1 MNQPK
6 IICNLWSSPPFCKF
20 ICNALMGK
28 PVWRNPD
35 DARFWYSLI
44 GLGLV
49 LRVLGSFVSTISVDT
64 HLHSTY
70 VVHFLQQGSFELTWG
85 PNRNPLYPLASDP
98 SSAGS
103 DIGWRYAVWHSW
115 LMMWIAAF
123 GRSYAVLHV
132 SGLVLSAIML
142 VTVYL
147 VSRHHFGS
155 TFALRVSTFA
165 SIQPALIAGASMAMM
180 EDLMVIYVTLACHFL
195 LKGLDQIQA
204 RRWPLWWIGGV
215 PVVWAF
221 GFTKG
226 TGWDMLMIVA
236 ASACVW
242 LLLSHHLHRFRSWL
256 IHHPVMGLT
265 SFAATI
271 WSAML
276 LRAYLSPS
284 LGWSLS
290 ESLNM
295 PVRFAYSFG
304 LSLVVFVG
312 LWGFIGLFAW
322 PYVRTLKQRLEKG
335 PLTMRELHLWML
347 VVLTLSFITLTNAS
361 FWCYEGSIL
370 GWSVHKTAA
379 IYIHNGRYL
388 SVMLIPLHWCIAI
401 SEQSLNSAQK
411 PSEQAP
417 RQPQPIRTTS
427 ILGQA
432 RPQLMLA
439 VLLIVLPSSSLM
451 AVAMAFHPDGEAED
465 VSIELGDEIEDGESF
480 LLVTRTYASMSR
492 LYLYSLGVD
501 AEGDRNITGHWR
513 SMETPWETELQ
524 GDYHHPLSGSLENV
538 TLVVVAKEVNVSH
551 LDGWVPIDSVS
562 LPDGWLM
569 VRSVDWIQASE
580 ATVVSSRT

>member
-1 MNQPK
+1 
-6 IICNLWSSPPFCKF
+6 
-20 ICNALMGK
+20 MGK
-28 PVWRNPD
+28 PLWRNPD
-35 DARFWYSLI
+35 DVRFWYGLI
-44 GLGLV
+44 GIGLL
-49 LRVLGSFVSTISVDT
+49 LRVVGSFVSTISVDT

-70 VVHFLQQGSFELTWG
+70 VVHFLQEGSFELTWG

-98 SSAGS
+98 SNGGS

-115 LMMWIAAF
+115 LMLWIAVF

-132 SGLVLSAIML
+132 SGLALSAIML

-155 TFALRVSTFA
+155 NFALRMTTFTA
-165 SIQPALIAGASMAMM
+165 VQPALIAGASMAMM
-180 EDLMVIYVTLACHFL
+180 EDLMVIYVTFACHFL
-195 LKGLDQIQA
+195 LKGLDQIRA
-204 RRWPLWWIGGV
+204 RRWPLWWIGGA

-226 TGWDMLMIVA
+226 TGWDMLLIVA
-236 ASACVW
+236 ASGAVW
-242 LLLSHHLHRFRSWL
+242 LLLSHHLRGFRAWL
-256 IHHPVMGLT
+256 THHPFMGLT
-265 SFAATI
+265 SFAGTI
-271 WSAML
+271 WSIML
-276 LRAYLSPS
+276 LRASLSPS
-284 LGWSLS
+284 LGWALS

-295 PVRFAYSFG
+295 PLRFAYSFA
-304 LSLVVFVG
+304 LSLVLFVG

-322 PYVRTLKQRLEKG
+322 PYIGTVKQRLANG

-347 VVLTLSFITLTNAS
+347 VVLPLAFVTLTNAS

-401 SEQSLNSAQK
+401 AEQELELNQK
-411 PSEQAP
+411 PLAP
-417 RQPQPIRTTS
+417 APDQPQENRTKS
-427 ILGQA
+427 VLGQA
-432 RPQLMLA
+432 RPHLMLA

-465 VSIELGDEIEDGESF
+465 VSIELGVEIEDGESF

-513 SMETPWETELQ
+513 SMETPWESELQ
-524 GDYHHPLSGSLENV
+524 GHYHHPLSGSLENV
-538 TLVVVAKEVNVSH
+538 SVVVVAKEVNITH
-551 LDGWVPIDSVS
+551 LDGWLPIESVS

-569 VRSVDWIQASE
+569 FRTVEWTQANAME
-580 ATVVSSRT
+580 GVSSRT